1 MIFQLL
7 LLEEIITELI
17 FGLCRKARLW
27 IEWKILI
34 SAKKVGNKENY
45 NKEKKIFI
53 TVMPNE
59 TPETD

>member
-17 FGLCRKARLW
+17 FGLCRKAKLW
-27 IEWKILI
+27 IEWKILKKK
-34 SAKKVGNKENY
+34 KKVGNY
-45 NKEKKIFI
+45 NKEKKLFI
-53 TVMPNE
+53 RVMSNE

>member
-17 FGLCRKARLW
+17 FGLCRKAKLW
-27 IEWKILI
+27 KEKKILI
-34 SAKKVGNKENY
+34 SAKKVG
-45 NKEKKIFI
+45 KKKKKKKLFI
-53 TVMPNE
+53 RVMSNE

>member
-34 SAKKVGNKENY
+34 SAKKVGNY
-45 NKEKKIFI
+45 NKEKKLFI
-53 TVMPNE
+53 RVMSNE

>member
-34 SAKKVGNKENY
+34 STKKVGNY
-45 NKEKKIFI
+45 NKEKKLFI
-53 TVMPNE
+53 RVMSNE